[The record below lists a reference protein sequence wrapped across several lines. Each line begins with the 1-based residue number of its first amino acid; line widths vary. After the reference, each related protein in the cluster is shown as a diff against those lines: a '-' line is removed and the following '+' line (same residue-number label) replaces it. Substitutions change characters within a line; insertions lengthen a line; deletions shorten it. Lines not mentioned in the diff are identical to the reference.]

1 MTKEREVR
9 NIEEKEA
16 EEIKLRQSQETET
29 QNVHVCC
36 TYIKADKNLVFHII
50 QKSFRGVTA
59 EIIDLIKNK
68 NHEGK
73 PFTVKET
80 QYDFVDPCPK
90 EMKQVIVKLFY
101 NSQNRLEQTRIV

>member
-50 QKSFRGVTA
+50 
-59 EIIDLIKNK
+59 
-68 NHEGK
+68 
-73 PFTVKET
+73 
-80 QYDFVDPCPK
+80 
-90 EMKQVIVKLFY
+90 
-101 NSQNRLEQTRIV
+101 